1 MIGDY
6 EKGDILKRND
16 VVANLHRCNA
26 LTYRLDD
33 TSTFVSKHNWEG
45 SLGILS

>member
-1 MIGDY
+1 MIGDHG
-6 EKGDILKRND
+6 KGDLLERND
-16 VVANLHRCNA
+16 VVSNLYRCDA